1 MPSSI
6 VSPFPVFNDLDGAPL
21 ENGYIYIGQSNLN
34 PETAPVN
41 VFWDAARTIPAPQ
54 PIRTIGGFPSRNGS
68 PSNVYV
74 ENDTYSITVRNS
86 RRVFVYSAFDQSDA
100 PSSVFD
106 ISTQVITATSITQL
120 TFTLTAFTYLPGTDT
135 LQVYRN
141 GLRLTNVTDY
151 VETNGNTVTLT
162 NPPAVGDEFL
172 FQGGAVITGDQVPGT
187 SVSFI
192 QAGTGAVTRNMQDKV
207 RESVSVLDF
216 GADPTG
222 GTDSTLQIQAAIDAS
237 ESISIPK
244 GIYKISALLNT
255 PSGRKTYI
263 YGDGAGVSVIKQAA
277 LTAGG
282 IKFNL
287 AYAQGGGIDG
297 LTITSNVTAQA
308 AGSTGI
314 GLHVVNANDSFVAS
328 NFEVLSFDKGIR
340 VDGSYQPKFQNFR
353 VLYFT
358 DYGINL
364 SPYSGAGT
372 ETAGSSWR
380 EGKISNFGFSGVSTA
395 SVGIL
400 IQQASGE
407 FFDTID
413 VTTCNVG
420 IEINPTS
427 SSWARYLFMTKV
439 LGDTCNTNWIFDGT
453 DGYVVANEF
462 TQCWSSNS
470 QGTGIIFQ
478 GANIDTQKWIG
489 GWIRDSRNHG
499 VELNGGANV
508 SFIGTEV
515 TKNSASAANTY
526 DGIKI
531 ASNVSSF
538 KIIGCRIGNVSQ
550 TVPSG
555 TQRYNISIGA
565 GTSNGYTICD
575 NDLNNAGTLPIN
587 NASSGSGF
595 CINNNVPTL
604 TPGVNVSS
612 KSPSAIA
619 SSSGITSGV
628 TTFFGCLG
636 TSTNVNSSPFYQSK
650 PGIISDLWVACDTA
664 PGAGQSF
671 TYTVCVNGTPSAM
684 TATISGAS
692 SFLAYT
698 SANPVAFS
706 NADAI
711 TVRLVTSAGAATAN
725 HRGYFS
731 TEN

>member
-1 MPSSI
+1 MSSKSFQNASKLNGI
-6 VSPFPVFNDLDGAPL
+6 VSV
-21 ENGYIYIGQSNLN
+21 
-34 PETAPVN
+34 
-41 VFWDAARTIPAPQ
+41 
-54 PIRTIGGFPSRNGS
+54 
-68 PSNVYV
+68 
-74 ENDTYSITVRNS
+74 
-86 RRVFVYSAFDQSDA
+86 
-100 PSSVFD
+100 
-106 ISTQVITATSITQL
+106 
-120 TFTLTAFTYLPGTDT
+120 
-135 LQVYRN
+135 LQF
-141 GLRLTNVTDY
+141 G
-151 VETNGNTVTLT
+151 
-162 NPPAVGDEFL
+162 AVGD
-172 FQGGAVITGDQVPGT
+172 G
-187 SVSFI
+187 
-192 QAGTGAVTRNMQDKV
+192 VTD
-207 RESVSVLDF
+207 DT
-216 GADPTG
+216 AA
-222 GTDSTLQIQAAIDAS
+222 IQAAIDAS
-237 ESISIPK
+237 EAISIPK
-244 GIYKISALLNT
+244 GTYKISALLNT

-263 YGDGAGVSVIKQAA
+263 YGDGAGVSVLKQAT

-297 LTITSNVTAQA
+297 LTITSNVAAQT

-314 GLHVVNANDSFVAS
+314 GLYVVNANDSFVAA

-353 VLYFT
+353 VLYFA

-380 EGKISNFGFSGVSTA
+380 EGKISNFGFSGVSAA

-420 IEINPTS
+420 IEINPTA

-470 QGTGIIFQ
+470 QGTGVIFQ

-489 GWIRDSRNHG
+489 GWVRDSRNHG
-499 VELNGGANV
+499 VELNAGANV

-515 TKNSASAANTY
+515 TKNSASVANTY

-531 ASNVSSF
+531 ASNVNSF

-587 NASSGSGF
+587 NPSSGSGF

-604 TPGVNVSS
+604 TSGVNVSS

-619 SSSGITSGV
+619 SNTVISSGATV
-628 TTFFGCLG
+628 FFGCLG
-636 TSTNVNSSPFYQSK
+636 TSVNVNSSPFYQTK
-650 PGIISDLWVACDTA
+650 PGFISDLFVACDTA

-671 TYTVCVNGTPSAM
+671 TYTVCVNGTPSSM
-684 TATISGAS
+684 IATISGAS
-692 SFLAYT
+692 SFSAYVLNT
-698 SANPVAFS
+698 IPFS

-711 TVRLVTSAGAATAN
+711 TVKLVTSAGAATAN